1 MVRAK
6 TWILKKHFEG
16 FPKQS
21 DFELKVAELPPLK
34 DGEVLLEAVFLSVD
48 PYLRPYS
55 KIKMKEGDKV
65 IGSQVAKVLES
76 KNPSYPVGSYI
87 VAQSGWTTHF
97 ISDGKDLSLMPPSWP
112 KNLSRS
118 LALGTV
124 GMPGLTAYF
133 ALSEICRLKPGE
145 IIMINAAAG
154 AVGTVAGQLAK
165 LKGCKVVGCA
175 GSEEKVAF
183 LKKLGF
189 DEVFNYKTVG
199 SLAEALKKASPEGY
213 DCYFDNVGGA
223 FSTVVLNQMRKFGRI
238 AVCGMISLYNDKEPQ
253 QGPYIQWPILMNQL
267 CMEGFLVQRW
277 ENRKEEGL
285 NALLKLVVEG
295 KLKCPEHITEGFDNM
310 PAAFM
315 GMLKGEN
322 TGKAIVKA

>member
-6 TWILKKHFEG
+6 TWILKKHFDG
-16 FPKQS
+16 FPKHS
-21 DFELKVAELPPLK
+21 DFELKETELPPLK
-34 DGEVLLEAVFLSVD
+34 DGEVLLQAEFFSVD

-55 KIKMKEGDKV
+55 KTKMKEGDKV
-65 IGSQVAKVLES
+65 IGSQVAKILES
-76 KNPSYPVGSYI
+76 KNPKYPAGAFVVS
-87 VAQSGWTTHF
+87 QSGWTTHV
-97 ISDGKDLSLMPPSWP
+97 ISDGTGLWLIPSNWP
-112 KNLSRS
+112 QNLSKS

-124 GMPGLTAYF
+124 GMPGMTAYF
-133 ALSEICRLKPGE
+133 ALSEICRIKPGE

-154 AVGTVAGQLAK
+154 AVGTVVGQLAK

-175 GSEEKVAF
+175 GSDDKVAF
-183 LKKLGF
+183 LKELGF

-223 FSTVVLNQMRKFGRI
+223 FSSVVLEQMRKFGRI

-253 QGPYIQWPILMNQL
+253 QGPYIQWNILAKEL

-277 ENRKEEGL
+277 ENRKDEAL
-285 NALLKLVVEG
+285 MALLKLVVEG
-295 KLKCPEHITEGFDNM
+295 KLKCPEHTTKGFDNL

-322 TGKAIVKA
+322 TGKAIVKV

>member
-6 TWILKKHFEG
+6 TWILRKHFEG
-16 FPKQS
+16 FPKHS
-21 DFELKVAELPPLK
+21 DFELKETELPPLK
-34 DGEVLLEAVFLSVD
+34 DGEVLLEATFFSVD

-65 IGSQVAKVLES
+65 IGSQVSKVLES
-76 KNPSYPVGSYI
+76 KNPKYPVGAFVVS
-87 VAQSGWTTHF
+87 QSGWTTHL
-97 ISDGKDLSLMPPSWP
+97 ISDGKDLSLIPSNWP
-112 KNLSRS
+112 QNLSKS

-133 ALSEICRLKPGE
+133 ALSEICRIKPGE

-154 AVGTVAGQLAK
+154 AVGTVVGQLAK

-175 GSEEKVAF
+175 GSDDKVAF

-223 FSTVVLNQMRKFGRI
+223 FSSVVMEQMRKFGRI
-238 AVCGMISLYNDKEPQ
+238 AVCGMISLYNDTEPQ
-253 QGPYIQWPILMNQL
+253 QGPYIQWHILMKEL

-277 ENRKEEGL
+277 ENRKDEGVM
-285 NALLKLVVEG
+285 ALLKLVVEG
-295 KLKCPEHITEGFDNM
+295 KLKCPEHITKGFDNL
-310 PAAFM
+310 PKAFM

-322 TGKAIVKA
+322 TGKAIVQV